1 MGAAIAVDG
10 AGRALAED
18 IGLRPML
25 GPKIQIYGPDLQAPR
40 STDKPG

>member
-18 IGLRPML
+18 IGLRPMRE
-25 GPKIQIYGPDLQAPR
+25 PKIQICGADLQVPR